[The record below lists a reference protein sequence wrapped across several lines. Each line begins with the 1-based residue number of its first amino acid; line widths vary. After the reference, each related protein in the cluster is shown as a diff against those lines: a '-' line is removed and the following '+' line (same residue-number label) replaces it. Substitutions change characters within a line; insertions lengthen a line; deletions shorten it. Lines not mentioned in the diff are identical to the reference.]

1 MVSVCI
7 INYSIDIN
15 NNCSLF
21 IYANLLSFSEYR
33 VAQTNNVYCG
43 DWNWIFM
50 LQKNESKFD
59 ALDSDNSFIISYSL
73 RHSNVLYAQ
82 YASMTEK
89 LFTIPIICLVLFKI
103 KPYVSYLFNCL
114 QWMGKYTLEIYV
126 LHLMIKHLLF
136 LLDVNGILM
145 IFVSIISS
153 IILAPYVNRITNNLT
168 RRTMQLLGMRI

>member
-50 LQKNESKFD
+50 L
-59 ALDSDNSFIISYSL
+59 
-73 RHSNVLYAQ
+73 
-82 YASMTEK
+82 
-89 LFTIPIICLVLFKI
+89 
-103 KPYVSYLFNCL
+103 
-114 QWMGKYTLEIYV
+114 
-126 LHLMIKHLLF
+126 
-136 LLDVNGILM
+136 
-145 IFVSIISS
+145 
-153 IILAPYVNRITNNLT
+153 
-168 RRTMQLLGMRI
+168 